1 MNRSIIIVWLLVI
14 CLALVVGWTVHAYG
28 THPVSDNMCGA
39 HSYGDCFDDGD
50 WIRGWYDYLRHA
62 EAELDATSR
71 APGWRTFSDTSSNGT
86 PYTGIGFIGNPR
98 VPEATEIS
106 PPQTTGSSS
115 QTCHVQIDG
124 SGLQKCVP
132 EEKFWCDKLRSYRE
146 GSTAR
151 EYVEFTMPSHI
162 SC

>member
-1 MNRSIIIVWLLVI
+1 MNRTVFIVWLLVFF
-14 CLALVVGWTVHAYG
+14 LALVAGWSVLAHG
-28 THPVSDNMCGA
+28 THPVSDNMCGS
-39 HSYGDCFDDGD
+39 HSYGNCYEESD
-50 WIRGWYDYLRHA
+50 WVQGWYDFLRHTDP
-62 EAELDATSR
+62 ELPANSRDA
-71 APGWRTFSDTSSNGT
+71 GWRNTSNGIS
-86 PYTGIGFIGNPR
+86 YSGQPR